1 MKKIELSDVQKL
13 YNGTKVYVEC
23 VGAEWYFSDKEKYK
37 TWNVK

>member
-23 VGAEWYFSDKEKYK
+23 VGAEWYFFR
-37 TWNVK
+37 